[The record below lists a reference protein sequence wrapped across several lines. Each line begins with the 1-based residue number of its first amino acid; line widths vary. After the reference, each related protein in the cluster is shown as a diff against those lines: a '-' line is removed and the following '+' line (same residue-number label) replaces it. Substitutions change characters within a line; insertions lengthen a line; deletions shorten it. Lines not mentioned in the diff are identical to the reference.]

1 MPFNRSL
8 PLFSLLF
15 ALALSAHGDAVFEAL
30 ETTPQE
36 LSQAG
41 VSVRVEALALLPLS
55 ADERRDLLAGWL
67 APEAP
72 AGPLLASQWLE
83 FCGQP
88 AAALKVLDEA
98 PESRPD
104 PLQRT
109 RLFFRNARLD
119 AATAAF
125 AECQREL
132 PSGPFA
138 AYPPPKLE
146 ILLRPLVALGEWDE
160 AARFLAWLQPLCTI
174 SEWRSSVLTTRI
186 DLALQ
191 QGTTATLFADLA
203 KESAVTRAIADKF
216 LDLGAGT
223 TLPASGSG
231 TTVPDLAW
239 CLEVDNCTPELAPAI
254 ESVINSGAGTLPERR
269 ELFRQLARYFRSSAD
284 RDRLLVLWMT
294 REDEF
299 IGHFTAL
306 GTYGIGQ
313 LPLLPLCELA
323 ARHPNNAFLNY
334 LAGSNGNEYAKE
346 KITAPARA
354 CLWRALKY
362 ATLVSRPLDP
372 AQDPFFPLADYY
384 RHAAATD
391 PARFAIEM
399 LSDRTDP
406 ALLHQHL
413 TAHPEF
419 AKLPTI
425 DRFRYLK
432 AAGLEVPAWELLRQ
446 IDWSQP
452 TNDLLGNALR
462 HLVISG
468 RQPSTETWTEMLRL
482 WPEMLLGSSSKSA
495 ALVAAHSD
503 AAFFKLGPNKSAFH
517 LAWFKR
523 LQARGGNYTNETLRS
538 CRWLLGEDPNA
549 VTLRDYLGISP
560 AALPVTEAA
569 SRRALESRLYALNWF
584 TGPGI
589 SGFPVGYARDD
600 GRRFVA
606 DEAGRGWI
614 FEQPGRDKELLW
626 LSHRFPGL
634 RQVIDA
640 SWAGPQNL
648 SATAFRLRAL
658 LPEQSPHAT
667 ALDLSIY
674 RKLVKAPSDAS
685 DRAARHMEQLRN
697 RNEPDFVLFRASDGV
712 SMRHG
717 DRPRNPVALLE
728 LGSLGGAPAAV
739 RRAAADLLSMGKHG
753 IPKERNDELS
763 SVSAAIAIG
772 PARSHPVPRSDPDT
786 YPSKP
791 PQAHPNQAPNAAGL
805 ASARQPLADCPDDVG
820 SIELIARSL
829 GHDGDLA
836 ELRSV
841 LGKLRQLD
849 TNRFLGVLSQP
860 EILARFAEPGLADI
874 TAFFAL
880 PPLDTSTNQRRE
892 LPAVNLLRFIHRTL
906 LKQDPAMASTFRK
919 LLIKRHWFP
928 FLTEDLVRSDQPAAA
943 VEWLAS
949 CLTAQPTESQPFSP
963 LRFPPV
969 PPMVPSKP
977 TGPDVVLHDLEV
989 FVIKEHHLAPS
1000 LIEAL
1005 ALGDDP
1011 AHQLPIA
1018 YLKVLENPTIET
1030 YRQAFGPIFS
1040 AQDAAS
1046 ATALK
1051 KRITDWLKRREGT
1064 EPLAAAIAAEP
1075 PP

>member
-1 MPFNRSL
+1 MLFNRSL
-8 PLFSLLF
+8 APLSLLF
-15 ALALSAHGDAVFEAL
+15 ALALSAQGDGVFEIL
-30 ETTPQE
+30 ETTPRE
-36 LSQAG
+36 LSRAG

-67 APEAP
+67 APETP
-72 AGPLLASQWLE
+72 SGPLLASQWLE

-88 AAALKVLDEA
+88 AAALKVLDAA

-109 RLFFRNARLD
+109 RLLFRNGRLD
-119 AATAAF
+119 AATTAF

-132 PSGPFA
+132 PIGPFA
-138 AYPPPKLE
+138 AYAPPKLE
-146 ILLRPLVALGEWDE
+146 MLLRPLMALGEWDE
-160 AARFLAWLQPLCTI
+160 TARFLAWLQPQCVI

-191 QGTTATLFADLA
+191 QGTTATLFTDLA

-223 TLPASGSG
+223 TLPAPDSG

-254 ESVINSGAGTLPERR
+254 EAVINSGAGTLPERR
-269 ELFRQLARYFRSSAD
+269 ELFRQLARYFRSSVD
-284 RDRLLVLWMT
+284 RNRLLVLWMT

-323 ARHPNNAFLNY
+323 GRHPDNAFLNY
-334 LAGSNGNEYAKE
+334 LAGCNGKVYAKE

-354 CLWRALKY
+354 CLWRALKH
-362 ATLVSRPLDP
+362 ATLVARPLDP
-372 AQDPFFPLADYY
+372 ALDPFFPPADYY
-384 RHAAATD
+384 RHAAAID

-399 LSDRTDP
+399 LSDRTEP
-406 ALLHQHL
+406 GLLLQYL

-419 AKLPTI
+419 ARLPII

-468 RQPSTETWTEMLRL
+468 RQPSAETWTEMLRL
-482 WPEMLLGSSSKSA
+482 WPEMLLGSPSKSA

-503 AAFFKLGPNKSAFH
+503 AAFIKLGPNKSAFH
-517 LAWFKR
+517 LAWFRR
-523 LQARGGNYTNETLRS
+523 LQARGGDYTNETLRS

-549 VTLRDYLGISP
+549 VILRDYLGISP

-569 SRRALESRLYALNWF
+569 SRRTLEGRLYALNWF
-584 TGPGI
+584 NGPGI

-600 GRRFVA
+600 GHRFVSE
-606 DEAGRGWI
+606 EAVRPGWI
-614 FEQPGRDKELLW
+614 FEQPGRDRELLW
-626 LSHRFPGL
+626 LSRRFPGF

-640 SWAGPQNL
+640 SWAGPL
-648 SATAFRLRAL
+648 DLAIALRLRAL
-658 LPEQSPHAT
+658 LPEQSLHAT
-667 ALDLSIY
+667 AIDLAIH

-685 DRAARHMEQLRN
+685 DRAARHMEQLRT
-697 RNEPDFVLFRASDGV
+697 RNEADFVLFRASDGV

-753 IPKERNDELS
+753 IPKERNDELT

-772 PARSHPVPRSDPDT
+772 PARSQPVPRSDPDT
-786 YPSKP
+786 YPPKP
-791 PQAHPNQAPNAAGL
+791 PQIPYQAPTAAGL
-805 ASARQPLADCPDDVG
+805 ASARQSLADCPDDVE

-829 GHDGDLA
+829 GSDGDLT

-841 LGKLRQLD
+841 LGKLRQLN
-849 TNRFLGVLSQP
+849 TNRFLGLLGQP
-860 EILARFAEPGLADI
+860 EILARFTQPGLADI
-874 TAFFAL
+874 AAFFAL
-880 PPLDTSTNQRRE
+880 PPLDIPPDPSRNS
-892 LPAVNLLRFIHRTL
+892 PAIYLLNFIHGTL
-906 LKQDPAMASTFRK
+906 LKQDLAMASSFRK
-919 LLIKRHWFP
+919 LLIQQHWFP
-928 FLTEDLVRSDQPAAA
+928 FLTENLVRSKQPAAA
-943 VEWLAS
+943 VEWLAA
-949 CLTAQPTESQPFSP
+949 CLTAQPPPAQSFSP
-963 LRFPPV
+963 LRFPPI
-969 PPMVPSKP
+969 PPMAFPEP
-977 TGPDVVLHDLEV
+977 AGPDVMLHDLEIS
-989 FVIKEHHLAPS
+989 VITAHHLAPS
-1000 LIEAL
+1000 LIK
-1005 ALGDDP
+1005 ALGTDP

-1030 YRQAFGPIFS
+1030 YRQTFGPIIS
-1040 AQDAAS
+1040 AQDAAA

-1051 KRITDWLKRREGT
+1051 KRIIDWLKRRKAT
-1064 EPLAAAIAAEP
+1064 EPLAATVSAEP